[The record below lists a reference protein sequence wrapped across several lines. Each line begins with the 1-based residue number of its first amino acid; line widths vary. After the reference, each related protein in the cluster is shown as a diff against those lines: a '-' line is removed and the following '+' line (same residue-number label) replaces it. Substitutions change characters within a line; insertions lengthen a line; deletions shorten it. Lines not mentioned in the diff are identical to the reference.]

1 MAATLGATQR
11 KYGLATLDVTLV
23 NCGYQILW
31 HQTMLNEKILSN
43 HLHMLQSPT
52 LVAWEK
58 NDAKLDRK

>member
-31 HQTMLNEKILSN
+31 H
-43 HLHMLQSPT
+43 
-52 LVAWEK
+52 
-58 NDAKLDRK
+58 